1 MIIGIVGGS
10 GVGKTTVVN
19 MIYNKTH
26 SYIIDAD
33 KIGHELLLKN
43 GLAYNEVVEHF
54 GSHILDSDQNII
66 RKSLGNIVFQNKS
79 ELAILNQIT
88 HPKILAQTK
97 AILDNL
103 DQSKYDFIIIDS
115 ALLFEIGLNSLVD
128 LIIAVYAPT
137 DIRAQRLM
145 ARNNLSYDDALSR
158 INSQKTSYK
167 SDYSI
172 FNESGLPQLE
182 EQIDKLLEIL

>member
-54 GSHILDSDQNII
+54 GSTILDSDQNII

-79 ELAILNQIT
+79 ELAVLNQIT

-97 AILDNL
+97 SILNNL

-115 ALLFEIGLNSLVD
+115 ALLYEIGLDSLVD
-128 LIIAVYAPT
+128 LTIAVYASS
-137 DIRAQRLM
+137 DIRARRLM
-145 ARNNLSYDDALSR
+145 ARNNLSYDDALAR

-172 FNESGLPQLE
+172 FNESDLVQLE
-182 EQIDKLLEIL
+182 EQIDKFLN